1 MTHPFV
7 RCAIAREPVR
17 ADRSTIPAMTA
28 PEAPEELT
36 LAGEFETPTREAW
49 RELVAGV
56 LRKSG
61 REVEPADAEEAL
73 ATVTD
78 DGFSIAAL
86 YTADDV
92 PEVPTGA
99 PGLPPFTRA
108 SRPEGHVADGWYRRQ
123 RHALADLDGA
133 NDVVL
138 AELENGVSSLWLVLG
153 EAGGPPVD
161 TLGALLDGVLLD
173 LAPIALSAGRDTPDA
188 AAALL
193 RLAGE
198 HGVTSALGGSLG
210 YDPLLARTHGGP
222 ELGEDYLAAM
232 VEHARTAAAQ
242 HPALATVVADGLPYH
257 EAGGSD
263 GQELGAAL
271 AAGLHAV
278 RLLNDAGLSLDDAF
292 ARVEFRLAATAD
304 QFATIAKLRAAR
316 RCWERIGSVAGA
328 SEQARAM
335 RQHVVTSPAMMTAR
349 DPWVNML
356 RTTVAA
362 VGAGLGGADAV
373 TVLPFDA
380 ALGLPDDF
388 SRRIARNT
396 QALLLEESHLAHVID
411 PAGGSWYVESLTD
424 ALAHAAWDVFTTI
437 EGAGGAATALSP
449 DEHSDRGSL
458 MAALDETWTRRAERI
473 AHRRDP
479 ITGVSEFPNLAETLP
494 QRTPAPVAPDAG
506 GLPRRRYAQVFEELR
521 DRADARATR
530 PVAFLATLGTLAQY
544 TARVSFATNLLHS
557 GGVDVVEGPG
567 GTDVDEIVAT
577 FREAGTPVAV
587 IASSDKVY
595 AEHAAPLARAL
606 ADAGATRVIL
616 AGSPRTEGLI
626 RESGEHADRDTAL
639 TGYLYSGCD
648 AAALL
653 TDLLDELESRS

>member
-61 REVEPADAEEAL
+61 REVEPGDAEEAL

-92 PEVPTGA
+92 PDAPAGA

-123 RHALADLDGA
+123 RHALADVDGA

-161 TLGALLDGVLLD
+161 ALGTLLDGVLLD

-232 VEHARTAAAQ
+232 VEHSRTAAAQ

-278 RLLNDAGLSLDDAF
+278 RLLNDAGLSVDDAF

-328 SEQARAM
+328 SEEARAM

-424 ALAHAAWDVFTTI
+424 ALAHAAWDVFTTV
-437 EGAGGAATALSP
+437 EGAGGAA
-449 DEHSDRGSL
+449 
-458 MAALDETWTRRAERI
+458 AALDDGSLAAALDGTWTRRAERI

-494 QRTPAPVAPDAG
+494 QRTPAPVAPDEG
-506 GLPRRRYAQVFEELR
+506 GLPRRRYAQVFEKLR
-521 DRADARATR
+521 DRADAHATR
-530 PVAFLATLGTLAQY
+530 PVAFLATLGKLAQY

-567 GTDVDEIVAT
+567 GTDVDEIVAA

-587 IASSDKVY
+587 VASSDKVY

-616 AGSPRTEGLI
+616 AGSPRTEGLT
-626 RESGEHADRDTAL
+626 ADDDTAL